1 MNKLLLP
8 KFLKTFEKKGRERRS
23 LVISMI
29 NDLVSYKLKDQIN
42 FKMKK
47 NNLYLFL
54 DIYIKFQQNR

>member
-47 NNLYLFL
+47 
-54 DIYIKFQQNR
+54 K